1 MGDVMKTKDAGTA
14 CFIAALVLSLSSC
27 STEQAKVSAAETV
40 RDVSVLALK
49 ENTIPDVLEAVGTVR
64 AAQTTDLASQIT
76 GNIVEIRVQEGDRVH
91 RGQVLAVIDDSAA
104 RAAVDRSTAA
114 DLAAQQQ
121 VVEAGA
127 ELTLAES
134 TLKRNEYLYEQRIV
148 SQQVFDESKTRQ
160 ETELARRDI
169 AKAGQTQAHAALN
182 EAATLLGYTRIRAP
196 FNGVV
201 TRKKV
206 DSGTLASPGMPIL
219 TVEDTR
225 CYRLEVA
232 VNENDV
238 RYARIGERVPIV
250 IEALGGGAVKGK
262 VVQIIPAADPA
273 SRAFMVKIE
282 LPTDARLRSGVFG
295 RTGFSRGQ
303 RQGLLIPRS
312 AVVERGQLQGVFVL
326 DQDKVANLRYVT
338 LGKFSGS
345 EIEVLSGLQRG
356 ERFVANPG
364 KRDLNS
370 KRVEGK

>member
-295 RTGFSRGQ
+295 RTEFSRGQ

>member
-295 RTGFSRGQ
+295 RTEFSRGQ

-338 LGKFSGS
+338 LGKFYGS

>member
-1 MGDVMKTKDAGTA
+1 MKTKDAGTA

-295 RTGFSRGQ
+295 RTEFSRGQ

-338 LGKFSGS
+338 LGKFYGS
-345 EIEVLSGLQRG
+345 EIEVLSGLQSG
-356 ERFVANPG
+356 DRFVANPG

>member
-160 ETELARRDI
+160 ETDLARRDI

-295 RTGFSRGQ
+295 RTEFSRGQ